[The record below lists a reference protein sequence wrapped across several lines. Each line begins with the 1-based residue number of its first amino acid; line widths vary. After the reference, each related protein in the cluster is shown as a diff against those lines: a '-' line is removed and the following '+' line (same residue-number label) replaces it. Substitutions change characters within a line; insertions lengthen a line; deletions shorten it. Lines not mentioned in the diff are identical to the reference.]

1 MNGIYQK
8 SLKNKCQDNKKISF
22 AVQQFTSDF
31 IIQVFLKSFLSLL
44 SKVDMKKLCMSNAL
58 LSKALY
64 FVKINKSEETKSI
77 KNSSRVGKN

>member
-31 IIQVFLKSFLSLL
+31 IIQVFLKSLLSLL
-44 SKVDMKKLCMSNAL
+44 SKVDMKN
-58 LSKALY
+58 
-64 FVKINKSEETKSI
+64 VVHVE
-77 KNSSRVGKN
+77 RVVVEGVIFCEN